1 VPRRVLTVDGV
12 PDPSHPDLAARC
24 ARLVAWGNAVLA
36 GRVSPDA
43 AADQVAAGVPGDRVD
58 GLPGGDDQNLTVALA
73 RLSARGLRGLRLLLP
88 TPGDPLGLPGPGPL
102 LAAALDCG
110 AAVVLAGADESVV
123 LVPAGRPD
131 GAVRWTAYPAASP
144 DVADVA
150 DRPVSGLPSLAE
162 ADRDLA
168 VALRE
173 ATELLVQLDV
183 ARVEPAA
190 ANALEALR
198 EGGYDGDGLA
208 PGYPDRAFGVL
219 VRARRL
225 AAIVAVAS
233 AFEGAAVTASEAE
246 LRREALLPLARA
258 ARYAQMA
265 AHNAVLEPQ
274 GARLR

>member
-1 VPRRVLTVDGV
+1 MLTVVRV
-12 PDPSHPDLAARC
+12 PDPNTPELAARC

-73 RLSARGLRGLRLLLP
+73 RLSARGLRGLRLVLP
-88 TPGDPLGLPGPGPL
+88 TPGDPLGLRGPGPL
-102 LAAALDCG
+102 LAAALDSG
-110 AAVVLAGADESVV
+110 AAVLLVADEGPV
-123 LVPAGRPD
+123 LVPARSGD
-131 GAVRWTAYPAASP
+131 GPVRWTTYLASSS
-144 DVADVA
+144 DGADVA
-150 DRPVSGLPSLAE
+150 DRSATVLPSLAE

-183 ARVEPAA
+183 ARCEPAA
-190 ANALEALR
+190 ENALEALR
-198 EGGYDGDGLA
+198 EGGFDGDGLA

-233 AFEGAAVTASEAE
+233 AFEGAAVTAAEAE

>member
-1 VPRRVLTVDGV
+1 MLTVDGV
-12 PDPSHPDLAARC
+12 PDPNHPDLAARC

-43 AADQVAAGVPGDRVD
+43 AAEQVVAGVPGDRVD

-110 AAVVLAGADESVV
+110 AAVVLAGDDEGLV
-123 LVPAGRPD
+123 LVPSCLPD
-131 GAVRWTAYPAASP
+131 GLVRWTAYPAASP
-144 DVADVA
+144 DVADTADVA
-150 DRPVSGLPSLAE
+150 DRPASGLPSLAE

-183 ARVEPAA
+183 ARFEPAA
-190 ANALEALR
+190 ADALEALR

-233 AFEGAAVTASEAE
+233 AFEGAAVTAGEAE

>member
-1 VPRRVLTVDGV
+1 MLTVDGV
-12 PDPSHPDLAARC
+12 PDPNHPDLAARC

-43 AADQVAAGVPGDRVD
+43 AAEQVVAGVPGDRVD

-110 AAVVLAGADESVV
+110 AAVVLAGADEGLV
-123 LVPAGRPD
+123 LVPSCRPD
-131 GAVRWTAYPAASP
+131 GLVRWTAHPAASP
-144 DVADVA
+144 DVADTADVA
-150 DRPVSGLPSLAE
+150 DRPASGLPSLAE

-183 ARVEPAA
+183 ARFEPAA
-190 ANALEALR
+190 ADALEALR

-233 AFEGAAVTASEAE
+233 TFEGAAVTAGESE

>member
-1 VPRRVLTVDGV
+1 M
-12 PDPSHPDLAARC
+12 PDPNTPELAARC
-24 ARLVAWGNAVLA
+24 ARLVAWGNAVLT

-43 AADQVAAGVPGDRVD
+43 AAEQVAAGVAGDRVD

-73 RLSARGLRGLRLLLP
+73 RLSARGLRGLRLVLP
-88 TPGDPLGLPGPGPL
+88 TPGDPLGLRGPGPL

-110 AAVVLAGADESVV
+110 AAVVLVAADEGPV
-123 LVPAGRPD
+123 LVPAQSGD
-131 GAVRWTAYPAASP
+131 GPVRWTAFPASSS
-144 DVADVA
+144 DGADIA
-150 DRPVSGLPSLAE
+150 DRSAAALPSLAE

-183 ARVEPAA
+183 ARCEPAA
-190 ANALEALR
+190 EDALEALR

-233 AFEGAAVTASEAE
+233 AFEGATVTAAEAD

-265 AHNAVLEPQ
+265 AHNAVFEPQ

>member
-1 VPRRVLTVDGV
+1 MVGV
-12 PDPSHPDLAARC
+12 PDPTVSPLAARC

-43 AADQVAAGVPGDRVD
+43 AAEQVAAGASGDRVD
-58 GLPGGDDQNLTVALA
+58 RLPGGDDQTLTVALA
-73 RLSARGLRGLRLLLP
+73 RLSARGAPGLRLVLP
-88 TPGDPLGLPGPGPL
+88 TPGDPLGRPGPSL
-102 LAAALDCG
+102 VLEAALACG
-110 AAVVLAGADESVV
+110 AAAVLLGVDEPVA
-123 LVPAGRPD
+123 LVPSSAGD
-131 GAVRWTAYPAASP
+131 GAVRWTAYPVE
-144 DVADVA
+144 DDADGV
-150 DRPVSGLPSLAE
+150 DRPGAGLPSLAE

-183 ARVEPAA
+183 ARFEPAA
-190 ANALEALR
+190 ADALEALR

-225 AAIVAVAS
+225 AAIVTVAS
-233 AFEGAAVTASEAE
+233 SFDGAAVTAAEAS

>member
-1 VPRRVLTVDGV
+1 MPTVVCV
-12 PDPSHPDLAARC
+12 PDPNTPELAARC

-43 AADQVAAGVPGDRVD
+43 AAEQVAAGVPGDRVD

-73 RLSARGLRGLRLLLP
+73 RLSARGLRGLRLVLP
-88 TPGDPLGLPGPGPL
+88 TPGDPLGLRGPGPL

-110 AAVVLAGADESVV
+110 AAVVLVAADEGPV
-123 LVPAGRPD
+123 LVPARAAD
-131 GAVRWTAYPAASP
+131 GAVRWTTYPAASS
-144 DVADVA
+144 DGADVA
-150 DRPVSGLPSLAE
+150 DRSATVLPSLAE

-183 ARVEPAA
+183 ARCEPAA
-190 ANALEALR
+190 EDALEALR

-233 AFEGAAVTASEAE
+233 GFEGAAVTAAEAE

>member
-1 VPRRVLTVDGV
+1 MDGV
-12 PDPSHPDLAARC
+12 PDPNHPELAARC

-43 AADQVAAGVPGDRVD
+43 AAEQVVAGVPGDRVD

-88 TPGDPLGLPGPGPL
+88 TPGDPLGLPGPSPL

-110 AAVVLAGADESVV
+110 AAVVLAGADESLV
-123 LVPAGRPD
+123 LVPACQPD
-131 GAVRWTAYPAASP
+131 GPVRWTGYPAASP
-144 DVADVA
+144 DVADTADGA
-150 DRPVSGLPSLAE
+150 DRPASGLPSLAE

-183 ARVEPAA
+183 ARFEPAA
-190 ANALEALR
+190 ADALEALR

-208 PGYPDRAFGVL
+208 PGYPYRAFGVL

-233 AFEGAAVTASEAE
+233 TFEGAAVTAGEAE

>member
-1 VPRRVLTVDGV
+1 MLTVDGV
-12 PDPSHPDLAARC
+12 PDPNHPDLAARC

-43 AADQVAAGVPGDRVD
+43 AAEQVVAGVPGDRVD

-110 AAVVLAGADESVV
+110 AAVVLAGADEGLV
-123 LVPAGRPD
+123 LVPSCLPD
-131 GAVRWTAYPAASP
+131 GLVRWTAYPAASP
-144 DVADVA
+144 DVADTADVA
-150 DRPVSGLPSLAE
+150 DRPASGLPSLAE

-183 ARVEPAA
+183 ARFEPAA
-190 ANALEALR
+190 ADALEALR

-233 AFEGAAVTASEAE
+233 TFEGAAVTAGEAE